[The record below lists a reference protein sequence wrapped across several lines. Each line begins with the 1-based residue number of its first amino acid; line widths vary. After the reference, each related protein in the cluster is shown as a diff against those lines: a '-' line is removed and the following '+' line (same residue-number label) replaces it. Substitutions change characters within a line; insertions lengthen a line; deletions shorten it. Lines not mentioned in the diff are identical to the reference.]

1 MLQFQWDFTFARARG
16 RSGTVGPDGSSTG
29 KRAKVDRR
37 GPRMSH
43 GAVSVQRS
51 VRVRVRDR
59 VRELAW
65 ASAVSHRGRGSQR
78 EMAAAIYSYLPV
90 KETVMSQSKAVFGWA
105 VSCEKS
111 CCRLWAV
118 EKLL

>member
-1 MLQFQWDFTFARARG
+1 VLQFQWDFTFARARG

-51 VRVRVRDR
+51 VRVRVRVRDR

-90 KETVMSQSKAVFGWA
+90 KETVMRVNSRMSLYCFTVYT
-105 VSCEKS
+105 
-111 CCRLWAV
+111 
-118 EKLL
+118 